1 MSLEGGLDLLSA
13 GGPVIAI
20 LAALS
25 VLSVALIVA
34 KALDLRGAVSGGAR
48 RAAAIERWH
57 AGDAEGALQ
66 ALRRGR
72 APADRVLRFALGA
85 LSRGVDRAA
94 LEPELLR
101 RGNAEMA
108 RMSRHIRTL
117 EVIALVSPLLG
128 LLGTVLG
135 MIEAFR
141 QLELAE
147 GAANASLLA
156 GGIWQAL
163 LTTAAGLVV
172 AIPATM
178 AANLLAARVE
188 RAGHL
193 IEDGV
198 ARLAGPAGAA
208 A

>member
-1 MSLEGGLDLLSA
+1 MSLEGGFDLLRA

-34 KALDLRGAVSGGAR
+34 KALDLRGSVSGGAR
-48 RAAAIERWH
+48 RAVAFERWH
-57 AGDAEGALQ
+57 AGDAEGTIET
-66 ALRRGR
+66 LRGGR
-72 APADRVLRFALGA
+72 APVDRVVLFAVEA
-85 LSRGVDRAA
+85 LSRGVDRAV

-147 GAANASLLA
+147 GSANAALLA

-172 AIPATM
+172 AIPATL

-198 ARLAGPAGAA
+198 ARLAGPVGAA